1 MSRIGPTFDELAR
14 QGRRALI
21 MYLTV
26 GYPERESALELVP
39 AIVEA
44 GADMIELGVPF
55 SDPLA
60 DGATVQRTTQRAL
73 LNGVRTSYCLETV
86 QTLRAAGVQV
96 PILFMGYYNPIL
108 QYGLDRF
115 CADSRAVGVDGLI
128 VVDLPPE
135 EAHELHVRCRNNGL
149 DLIFLLAPTST
160 PERIKEVAELA
171 SGFIYCVSLTGI
183 TGARA
188 ELPPELP
195 HFLQRVRAV
204 TDTPLAVGFGI
215 SEPRHAQQVAQVADG
230 VAVGSA
236 LLNIVEAS
244 AEQGI
249 GAVRAFVSSLRAA
262 MDDQRSDAGSNEPG
276 ASGE

>member
-1 MSRIGPTFDELAR
+1 MGSGQECRPHHCCLSRRHGDRRQALAGSTRILLGRTTGVSVSRIGPTFDELAR

-39 AIVEA
+39 AI
-44 GADMIELGVPF
+44 
-55 SDPLA
+55 
-60 DGATVQRTTQRAL
+60 
-73 LNGVRTSYCLETV
+73 LE
-86 QTLRAAGVQV
+86 
-96 PILFMGYYNPIL
+96 
-108 QYGLDRF
+108 YGLDRF

-135 EAHELHVRCRNNGL
+135 EAHELHIRCRNNEL

-195 HFLQRVRAV
+195 SFLQRVRAV

-244 AEQGI
+244 VEQGI
-249 GAVRAFVSSLRAA
+249 GAVRAFVSRLRAA
-262 MDDQRSDAGSNEPG
+262 MDDQRSDAGSDEPG
-276 ASGE
+276 